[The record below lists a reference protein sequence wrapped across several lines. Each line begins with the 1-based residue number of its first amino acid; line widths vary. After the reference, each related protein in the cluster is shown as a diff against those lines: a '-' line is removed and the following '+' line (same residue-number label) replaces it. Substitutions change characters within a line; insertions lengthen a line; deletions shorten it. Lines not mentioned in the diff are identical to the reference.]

1 MSDEFVPDKSDD
13 AFVPDEPPKTRA
25 QRATENDDT
34 PGDED
39 LKTPAQLRTFT
50 PSPDL
55 VGQFKQMGAE
65 LDARR
70 NPVMSAVN
78 VLGNAATFGAGPAIS
93 AAISHPTLGPEYDQA
108 RAANQ
113 AQLESDRKSVGG
125 LGTAALETVGGLA
138 PAMLAP
144 ELEGVNAL
152 SPVARGVA
160 AGAGFGAAQGAGE
173 SLSRGDTANI
183 GRNAAI
189 GAVAGG
195 ATGGLFE
202 GGMNRLG
209 SHAGAQDEWLVHDI
223 LGGDAK
229 TQANPTERK
238 VLADDAADL
247 QHTLANDPSLRR
259 QISKA
264 RGGDPAELSKLLDA
278 TQGRLQAVIAP
289 RDEHYANFDEESPQ
303 GGYRVGDMVD
313 SVENRLKD
321 FQRTGGAKERAA
333 LENVRDSLKKFEGND
348 HLIDPNSPQAKQFAN
363 ANGITID
370 KVIGLKQKQ
379 LAEAMSPRTIKV
391 QHPDDFP
398 EDGHFYSGTQRL
410 NALRNDT
417 SLATSHGESTP
428 YLEGRNGFIHHVD
441 IEGAN
446 IADAG
451 DTEEA
456 AKSIGYEPDNRPGSP
471 AYHYELA
478 DSKKV
483 QRELIN
489 RGFDALSY
497 EDVGPENRYTHD
509 TVRLINPNVGKI
521 THVRSVD
528 TNGNLVSQGRIE
540 ARTIPP
546 DESNIR
552 SIQDEI
558 NNITSQYGVPTYNP
572 DKIIPTSQ
580 ARQVLT
586 DLQGDV
592 HDALGGYNE
601 RDAYKRARLVVKP
614 IQDAFEAHLNTG
626 DPEAVAQIR
635 DMNRRYSALKNVES
649 VVKQRLNKSTQQ
661 NLAVQRAPSSIRAM
675 ARNVGGVG
683 GGALITATGHP
694 VLGAAMV
701 ASGAAPEI
709 ARGADMALSRLI
721 SASKTPGYK
730 GDIAGLVKDAITKGV
745 PRSVAMQFAGSAVGG
760 DIHGAL

>member
-13 AFVPDEPPKTRA
+13 AFVPDEPPKTRP
-25 QRATENDDT
+25 QRATEDDDT

-113 AQLESDRKSVGG
+113 AQLEADRKQVGG

-160 AGAGFGAAQGAGE
+160 TGAGFGAAQGAGE

-183 GRNAAI
+183 GKNAAI

-209 SHAGAQDEWLVHDI
+209 TNAGGQDEWLVHDI

-313 SVENRLKD
+313 SVETRLKD

-348 HLIDPNSPQAKQFAN
+348 HVIDPTAEVTPGFSAVKFIDAK
-363 ANGITID
+363 
-370 KVIGLKQKQ
+370 KRE
-379 LAEAMSPRTIKV
+379 LA
-391 QHPDDFP
+391 
-398 EDGHFYSGTQRL
+398 
-410 NALRNDT
+410 
-417 SLATSHGESTP
+417 
-428 YLEGRNGFIHHVD
+428 
-441 IEGAN
+441 GA
-446 IADAG
+446 DP
-451 DTEEA
+451 A
-456 AKSIGYEPDNRPGSP
+456 AKP
-471 AYHYELA
+471 AIQS
-478 DSKKV
+478 D
-483 QRELIN
+483 I
-489 RGFDALSY
+489 DAL
-497 EDVGPENRYTHD
+497 T
-509 TVRLINPNVGKI
+509 
-521 THVRSVD
+521 
-528 TNGNLVSQGRIE
+528 
-540 ARTIPP
+540 A
-546 DESNIR
+546 
-552 SIQDEI
+552 
-558 NNITSQYGVPTYNP
+558 QYGRQVYNP
-572 DKIIPTSQ
+572 DKIIPTTQ

-601 RDAYKRARLVVKP
+601 RAAYKRARLVVKP

-683 GGALITATGHP
+683 GGALIAATGHP

-709 ARGADMALSRLI
+709 ARGADLALSRLI